1 MERSARFFWSFAL
14 QLSAS
19 FLSSFFGSCGTMK
32 KIAFP
37 AVSGMGDG
45 LTAGMPMSQLISTI
59 VFRKMIYAQVLFWG
73 KNRKN
78 MT

>member
-1 MERSARFFWSFAL
+1 
-14 QLSAS
+14 
-19 FLSSFFGSCGTMK
+19 MK
-32 KIAFP
+32 KFAFP
-37 AVSGMGDG
+37 AVGMGDG
-45 LTAGMPMSQLISTI
+45 LTAGMPVSQLISTI

>member
-19 FLSSFFGSCGTMK
+19 FLSSFLVPAEPWK
-32 KIAFP
+32 KLLFP
-37 AVSGMGDG
+37 PSGMGDG